1 MARKRNPE
9 NRGLPA
15 RWVHKHGAYYY
26 VPPPAVRSMWDDKT
40 WFKLGDTL
48 AEAYREWATRMDR
61 PEVTTLGNLFDRY
74 LLEVIPEKKAITGNE
89 NRRQIEK
96 LRPTFGAMNVAD
108 LEPHHVYKYMDA
120 RTAKVAA
127 KREVETLSHVF
138 TKAVEWGVI
147 KAHPFKGEVRV
158 TGLKK
163 PRTRY
168 VEDWELIETL
178 AMKPFRK
185 KGSVLMIQSYLRLK
199 LLTGLR
205 QRDLLMLTVSDCK
218 DDGIHVDPS
227 KTRDSTGKRLVYE
240 WTDQLRDAVENAKA
254 SRPALSPYL
263 FCKTDGGCMVDAVT
277 EKAKAFSD
285 TWQNFMGRVLKETKV
300 QLRFTEHDL
309 RAKVGSDAES
319 LERARQ
325 LLAHSDVRLTE
336 KVYRRKAERI
346 APAKGIGN

>member
-1 MARKRNPE
+1 MARKRNDE

-15 RWVHKHGAYYY
+15 RWAHKHGSFYYL
-26 VPPPAVRSMWDDKT
+26 PPKAARSMWDNKT
-40 WFKLGDTL
+40 WFKLGETL
-48 AEAYREWATRMDR
+48 AEAYIEWASRMER
-61 PEVTTLGNLFDRY
+61 PKVATVGELFDRY
-74 LLEVIPEKKAITGNE
+74 VLEVIPEKKAITGNE

-108 LEPHHVYKYMDA
+108 LEPHHVYKYMDM
-120 RTAKVAA
+120 RKAKVAA
-127 KREVETLSHVF
+127 KREIETLSHVF
-138 TKAVEWGVI
+138 TKAVEWGTL

-158 TGLKK
+158 TGVKK
-163 PRTRY
+163 ARTRY
-168 VEDWELIETL
+168 VEDWELIEAL

-205 QRDLLMLTVSDCK
+205 QRDLLMLTASDCK

-240 WTDQLRDAVENAKA
+240 WNDQLRAAVDDAKA
-254 SRPALSPYL
+254 SRPALSPFL
-263 FCKTDGGCMVDAVT
+263 FCKTDGMCMVDPVT
-277 EKAKAFSD
+277 EKAKAFND
-285 TWQNFMGRVLKETKV
+285 MWQNFMGRVLKETQVKV
-300 QLRFTEHDL
+300 RFTEHDL

-346 APAKGIGN
+346 TPAKGLGN